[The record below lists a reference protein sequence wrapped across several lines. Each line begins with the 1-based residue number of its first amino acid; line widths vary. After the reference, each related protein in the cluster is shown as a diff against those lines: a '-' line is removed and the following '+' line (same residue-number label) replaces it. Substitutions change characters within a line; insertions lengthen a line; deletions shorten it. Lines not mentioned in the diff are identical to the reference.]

1 VETLINERK
10 QVVYDVDGIY
20 FKLIISEPEESIQF
34 QKKENHWKVKVE
46 DVRKILFKFRIMIIN

>member
-20 FKLIISEPEESIQF
+20 FKSNNNLEPEESIQF

-46 DVRKILFKFRIMIIN
+46 DVRKM